1 MNTNKFILLLA
12 LFTTFVFSSCEDEPI
27 DPEALVNVPA
37 PCQAP
42 FTFNVSSFINGN
54 SVRIEWDRSSGTD
67 AYEVQYGVQGFRL
80 GTGTTVNFSNTS
92 SLIGGLIST
101 ISYDFYIRTR
111 CDDGYYSNWVGPVVP
126 GGTGVSSC
134 TNPTN
139 LTAVRSTTDATSATV
154 TWSSNGD
161 ATSWQMQYGV
171 SGFII
176 GSGAIVA
183 SSAPSQII
191 YGLLATGSYQVYVR
205 SNCAA
210 NQNSNWVGPIN
221 IPPVTISSDNS
232 FFALVDGTEFVDVGV
247 VDVNPNALLYSLP
260 SIYIIATD
268 AQNNVI
274 EINISND
281 VIVGT
286 EYFNSNLDTDKF
298 RFVFFNPL
306 PTELEVVTGGSL
318 IVTERTPTRIKG
330 IFNFRAINE
339 FDQNIAITSG
349 TFDLAI
355 P

>member
-1 MNTNKFILLLA
+1 MNTNKIILLIA
-12 LFTTFVFSSCEDEPI
+12 LFTTFIFSSCEDEPI
-27 DPEALVNVPA
+27 DPEALVDVPA

-54 SVRIEWDRSSGTD
+54 SVRIEWDRSSGTN
-67 AYEVQYGVQGFRL
+67 AYEVQYGVHGFRL
-80 GTGTTVNFSNTS
+80 GTGATVNFTNSS
-92 SLIGGLIST
+92 SLIGGLVST
-101 ISYDFYIRTR
+101 VSYDFYIRTR
-111 CDDGYYSNWVGPVVP
+111 CDAGYFSNWVGPVSP
-126 GGTGVSSC
+126 GGTGISSC

-139 LTAVRSTTDATSATV
+139 LTAVRSATDATSATV

-161 ATSWQMQYGV
+161 ANSWQMQYGV
-171 SGFII
+171 SGFAL

-183 SSAPSQII
+183 SSTPSNMI

-205 SNCAA
+205 SNCSDS
-210 NQNSNWVGPIN
+210 QNSNWVGPIN
-221 IPPVTISSDNS
+221 IPPVAVSGDNS
-232 FFALVDGTEFVDVGV
+232 FFALVDGTEFVDVGA
-247 VDVNPNALLYSLP
+247 VDVNPDALLYSLP

-281 VIVGT
+281 AIVGT

-306 PTELEVVTGGSL
+306 PTELEVVTDGSL
-318 IVTERTPTRIKG
+318 TVTERTPTRIKG
-330 IFNFRAINE
+330 IFSFRAINE
-339 FDQNIAITSG
+339 FDQTLQITSG